1 MCGSMTTSTAIA
13 HTEQTSMP
21 GPNSSQLDQWL
32 DEEIDSLV
40 RSIETEA
47 EAEAAPASRATPSAW
62 SRLLARRTVPHA
74 ASGALRL
81 PVAFGGSSRRALSRR
96 ALGRLATRRSH
107 LVLYGFAVAVALVL
121 GWLIPFLDRP

>member
-1 MCGSMTTSTAIA
+1 MTTSTAIA
-13 HTEQTSMP
+13 HTEQTPMP

-62 SRLLARRTVPHA
+62 SRLLARRTVPHG

-81 PVAFGGSSRRALSRR
+81 PVAFGGSSRRS
-96 ALGRLATRRSH
+96 LGRLAARRSH
-107 LVLYGFAVAVALVL
+107 LVLYLFAVAVALVL